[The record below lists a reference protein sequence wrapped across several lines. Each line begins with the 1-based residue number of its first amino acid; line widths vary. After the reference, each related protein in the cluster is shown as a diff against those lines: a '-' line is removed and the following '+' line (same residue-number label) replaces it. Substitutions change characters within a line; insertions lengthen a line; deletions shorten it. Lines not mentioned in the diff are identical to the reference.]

1 MNFVNYSPAETA
13 HNIILV
19 GNKIDL
25 ADEGRQ
31 VKFSEA
37 EQLARDL
44 GLAGCV
50 ETSAKESL

>member
-1 MNFVNYSPAETA
+1 MNYSPAETA